1 MQRKG
6 ANKTYAIKCHALTLI
21 ILLGKNSNK
30 HLHFVSYWNVWLVEY
45 QISCFRLQSPS
56 HSHLC
61 NFTQLRKISLSRQNY
76 SWWVLEFSN
85 ATWWGQCRSSR
96 SCSICKAEERFT
108 LKATS
113 KLILL
118 SWLQSLLSVPH
129 YCKLLLK
136 SAACPEQEWK
146 NSGPVIM

>member
-1 MQRKG
+1 MQCKG
-6 ANKTYAIKCHALTLI
+6 ANKTYVTKFLVLTLI
-21 ILLGKNSNK
+21 ILLGKNNNK
-30 HLHFVSYWNVWLVEY
+30 HLHFVSYWNVCLVKY
-45 QISCFRLQSPS
+45 QISCFGLQSSS

-61 NFTQLRKISLSRQNY
+61 NSIQLRKRSLSRQNY
-76 SWWVLEFSN
+76 WRRVLEFLN

-96 SCSICKAEERFT
+96 TCSICKTEERFT

-118 SWLQSLLSVPH
+118 AWLHSLLSVPH
-129 YCKLLLK
+129 YCKLLTK
-136 SAACPEQEWK
+136 SAACPEREWK